1 LRGRQDCEPAEFR
14 GDSEKMEITPKDSV
28 NIEAYVNQVQDKDK
42 VQTTPEK
49 AEKQQTKTDTVVLSD
64 AAKRIQEAKKQL
76 DAIPDIREDK
86 VAQLKEQVENGTYEI
101 DAEKIADKMLKDS
114 LLNNLT

>member
-1 LRGRQDCEPAEFR
+1 
-14 GDSEKMEITPKDSV
+14 MEITSKDSI

-42 VQTTPEK
+42 VHAASEK

-64 AAKRIQEAKKQL
+64 AAKKIQDAKKQL

-101 DAEKIADKMLKDS
+101 DAEKIADKMLRES
-114 LLNNLT
+114 LLNDLT

>member
-1 LRGRQDCEPAEFR
+1 LRGRQDCEPDEFR
-14 GDSEKMEITPKDSV
+14 GDSKKMEITPKDSV

-42 VQTTPEK
+42 VQT
-49 AEKQQTKTDTVVLSD
+49 KTDTVVLSD
-64 AAKRIQEAKKQL
+64 TAKRIQEAKKQL

-86 VAQLKEQVENGTYEI
+86 VALLKEQVENGTYEI

-114 LLNNLT
+114 LLNDLT

>member
-1 LRGRQDCEPAEFR
+1 MD
-14 GDSEKMEITPKDSV
+14 ITPKDSI

-42 VQTTPEK
+42 VHAASEK

-64 AAKRIQEAKKQL
+64 AAKKIQDAKKQL
-76 DAIPDIREDK
+76 DAIPDILEDK

-101 DAEKIADKMLKDS
+101 DAEKIADKMLRES
-114 LLNNLT
+114 LLNDLT

>member
-1 LRGRQDCEPAEFR
+1 
-14 GDSEKMEITPKDSV
+14 MEITPKDSV

-42 VQTTPEK
+42 VEATPEK
-49 AEKQQTKTDTVVLSD
+49 AEKQQAKTDTVVLSD
-64 AAKRIQEAKKQL
+64 AAQRIQEARKQL
-76 DAIPDIREDK
+76 DALPDVREDK
-86 VAQLKEQVENGTYEI
+86 VAQLKQQIENGTYEI

>member
-1 LRGRQDCEPAEFR
+1 
-14 GDSEKMEITPKDSV
+14 MEITPKDSI

-42 VQTTPEK
+42 VHAASEK

-64 AAKRIQEAKKQL
+64 AAKKIQDAKKQL

-101 DAEKIADKMLKDS
+101 DAEKIADKMLRES
-114 LLNNLT
+114 LLNDLT